1 MTEANPKGMVF
12 AKGTVIISLT
22 LMSLFLFS
30 VCCSLAADA
39 VPDLKGTWQGK
50 SQAVAVGKLG
60 HTKHSPKPVFISV
73 EFTIQ
78 IDSQEGMFIYGVK
91 QSKKKKEEIVG
102 VIKPDNKSIYMSDL
116 DGYYVGTLLS
126 PDQMEM
132 VYLEAG
138 AASRVAS
145 YTVYK
150 RVK

>member
-1 MTEANPKGMVF
+1 MKAPSPKGKVF
-12 AKGTVIISLT
+12 AKGAVIISLT
-22 LMSLFLFS
+22 FMSLFFFG

-50 SQAVAVGKLG
+50 TQSVAVGKLG
-60 HTKHSPKPVFISV
+60 HTEPSVKPKFTSA
-73 EFTIQ
+73 EFTFRIEK
-78 IDSQEGMFIYGVK
+78 QEGMVFYGEK
-91 QSKKKKEEIVG
+91 QSKKAKEQMLG
-102 VIKPDNKSIYMSDL
+102 VIKPDNKSIYIADR

-126 PDQMEM
+126 PDEMEM

-138 AASRVAS
+138 IQSRVAS